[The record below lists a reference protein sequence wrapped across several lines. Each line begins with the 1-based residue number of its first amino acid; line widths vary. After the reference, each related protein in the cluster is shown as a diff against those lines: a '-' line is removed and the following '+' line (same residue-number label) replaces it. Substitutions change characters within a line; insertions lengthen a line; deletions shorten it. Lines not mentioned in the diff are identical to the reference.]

1 MARLVEQREISVS
14 STSEQEIDFY
24 DALIVLSKH
33 KRMIT
38 GVTVIA
44 ALVAGIVSLLL
55 PSIYVASTRILPPQ
69 QNDSMAM
76 AMLSQLSPLAALAG
90 NGLGLNNRS
99 DVYVAMLKS
108 RTLADSMI
116 RRFGLQKLYDAKMM
130 VDARRALDK
139 RTSITV
145 AKDGMINIEVE
156 DRSPERA
163 AELANGYVDD
173 LRQLSQKLAVTRAA
187 QRRLFLEGQVNQTKE
202 QLANAEVALKK
213 AQETTGLIQPDN
225 QGRAIIESVARMQ
238 AQIAAKEVQLT
249 AMRSFATERNPDLL
263 RTEQEVAGLRV
274 QLSKLEKDSKAGNG
288 NILVATKQVPE
299 AALEYVRRLRDVK
312 YHETMFEALA
322 KQYELAKFDEA
333 NEASIIQVLDKAV
346 PPERRARPRRTL
358 IVLISLVAAAL
369 LACVAAFVMD
379 AQERANADPEHA
391 AKLQLLKRYLR
402 GPRSELLHNRE

>member
-24 DALIVLSKH
+24 DALIVLAKH

-44 ALVAGIVSLLL
+44 AVVAGIVSLLL
-55 PSIYVASTRILPPQ
+55 PSIYVANTRILPPQ
-69 QNDSMAM
+69 QNESTAM
-76 AMLSQLSPLAALAG
+76 AMLSQLSPLVSLAG
-90 NGLGLNNRS
+90 NNLGLKNPN
-99 DVYVAMLKS
+99 DVYVAMLTS
-108 RTLADSMI
+108 RTLAESMI
-116 RRFGLQKLYDAKMM
+116 RRFGLQQLYDAKMM
-130 VDARRALDK
+130 VDARRALEK
-139 RTSITV
+139 RTNITV
-145 AKDGMINIEVE
+145 AKDGTINIEME
-156 DRSPERA
+156 DRSPQRA

-173 LRQLSQKLAVTRAA
+173 LRQLSQKLAVTQAA
-187 QRRLFLEGQVNQTKE
+187 QRRLFLEGQLNQTKE

-213 AQETTGLIQPDN
+213 VQETTGLIQPDN
-225 QGRAIIESVARMQ
+225 QGRVIIESVARMQ

-249 AMRSFATERNPDLL
+249 SMRSFATEQNPDLL

-274 QLSKLEKDSKAGNG
+274 QLAKLEKDKAGNG
-288 NILVATKQVPE
+288 NIQVATKQVPE

-312 YHETMFEALA
+312 YYETMFEALA
-322 KQYELAKFDEA
+322 KQYELARFDEA
-333 NEASIIQVLDKAV
+333 KEAAIIQVLDKAV

-369 LACVAAFVMD
+369 LACVAAFVME

-391 AKLQLLKRYLR
+391 AKLQLLKQYLR
-402 GPRSELLHNRE
+402 GPRSELLRNRE

>member
-44 ALVAGIVSLLL
+44 AFVAGIVSLLL

>member
-44 ALVAGIVSLLL
+44 AFVAGIVSLLL
-55 PSIYVASTRILPPQ
+55 PSIYVANTRILPPQ

-90 NGLGLNNRS
+90 KGLGLNNPS

-249 AMRSFATERNPDLL
+249 AMRSFATEQNPDLL

-333 NEASIIQVLDKAV
+333 NEAAIIQVLDKAV